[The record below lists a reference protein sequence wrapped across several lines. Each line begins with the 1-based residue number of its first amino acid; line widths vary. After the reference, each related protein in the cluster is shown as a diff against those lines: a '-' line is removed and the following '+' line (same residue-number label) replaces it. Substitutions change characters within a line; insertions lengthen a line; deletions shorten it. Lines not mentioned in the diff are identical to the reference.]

1 MSWASAYHVARSPEA
16 LPLVC
21 RQEHILTD
29 RYGRMKLAQW
39 HPLILVILCVGIYG
53 QTLGFDFVLYDDDAY
68 LLENPRIRAGL
79 TLDNLRWALTTNAMS
94 NWHPLTWI
102 SFLIDVNL
110 YGLNASGFHSTNLL
124 LHSLNSLVLYAFLLS
139 ATGCRTRSFI
149 VAALFAVHPLHV
161 ESVAWVS
168 ERKGLLCGLFG
179 LLSLWAYSLYA
190 HKGGIGRYAMVAA
203 SLILALSAKAAVVT
217 FPFLF
222 LLLDIW
228 PLRRLSENPP
238 SSGDRNS
245 ASEDFAWPG
254 WQDRRAVGRLVA
266 EKLPLFAI
274 VVLVCWFTVGAQ
286 ENMLLSSPELQLSH
300 RATNAVHSY
309 GWYTAKTL
317 WPSGLSVHHPHPF
330 MAFGGGT
337 PLSYATIAA
346 AAGLLLAICC
356 VAFVSRRRAPYFAVG
371 WLWFLGMLVPII
383 GIVQVGDAALAERY
397 TYLPIIG
404 LFIAAVWALASQ
416 IQAIQVNAPRIS
428 RGIAAAVV
436 SILFA
441 YAATAT
447 VQTRQW
453 RDSLTLFEQ
462 AYARYPSDRIVN
474 LTLGIAHQDAGRPE
488 VAIPFFERTLAV
500 DPNYPLA
507 NFQRAIAHIQLREW
521 DLAERYFRVALHLT
535 PDIPEVQSN
544 LAGVLM
550 VTGRPE
556 SAIPHY
562 RRAIE
567 LRPHDTMNR
576 INLAIALERA
586 GRATEALSL
595 LEAIVAENPDHEP
608 ARQVRARVRSNLQ
621 RISAGGPVANP

>member
-474 LTLGIAHQDAGRPE
+474 LTLGIAHQGAGRPE

-507 NFQRAIAHIQLREW
+507 NLQRAIAHTQLKEW
-521 DLAERYFRVALHLT
+521 DLAERYFRVALHAT
-535 PDIPEVQSN
+535 PDVSEVQSN

-562 RRAIE
+562 RRAVE
-567 LRPHDTMNR
+567 LRPHDPMNR
-576 INLAIALERA
+576 INLASALERV
-586 GRATEALSL
+586 GRVDEALLL
-595 LEAIVAENPDHEP
+595 LEEILADDPDHEP
-608 ARQVRARVRSNLQ
+608 ARRVRDHVRSNLQ
-621 RISAGGPVANP
+621 RVSASGPVANP